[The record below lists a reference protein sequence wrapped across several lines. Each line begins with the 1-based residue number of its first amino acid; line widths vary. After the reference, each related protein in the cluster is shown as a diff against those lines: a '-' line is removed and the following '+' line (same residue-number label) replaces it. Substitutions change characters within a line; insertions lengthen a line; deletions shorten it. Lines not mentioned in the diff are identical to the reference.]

1 MDTRSRLA
9 RACAARNDGTA
20 DANLLSRPDFA
31 GAPSVP
37 PSRALSVGELN
48 GSVRALLERGF
59 PLVSVRGEVSNFT
72 RAASGHLYFAL
83 KDAAAQVRCTMWKGR
98 AAALAMRFGDGDA
111 VEVRASVTLFEA
123 RGEYQLNVESVRM
136 AGAGALFEAFVR
148 LKEKLAREG
157 LFDAARKRPL
167 PGLPRTVAVVTSL
180 GAAALRDV
188 LATLK
193 RRSPM
198 VRIVVCPTPV
208 QGVGAGERI
217 ARALVAAAK
226 AADVV
231 ILCRG
236 GGSIEDLWAFNEE
249 IVARAIAKCAVPV
262 ISGVGH
268 ETDFTIADF
277 VADLRAPTPT
287 AAAEMVA
294 PARADLTA
302 HLARLARALADAF
315 VAAQAVRIQRL
326 DWAAR
331 SLVAPA
337 QRLAER
343 RRRLGDLARRI
354 TAGAQL
360 TARASRARLA
370 LASAR
375 LRRPDL
381 ASAVSRTE
389 ALATRQVRAA
399 RVMLTSAARR
409 LERAQVALTHL
420 NPMRVLA
427 RGYAV
432 VRDAKGRTLR
442 DADTLAT
449 GDKLDVTLARG
460 GALVQVEKPY

>member
-1 MDTRSRLA
+1 MDAQSRLA
-9 RACAARNDGTA
+9 GACVLGNDGTA
-20 DANLLSRPDFA
+20 EANLLSRPDFA
-31 GAPSVP
+31 GAPSAP

-72 RAASGHLYFAL
+72 RATSGHLYFTL

-98 AAALAMRFGDGDA
+98 AAALGMRFGDGDA

-123 RGEYQLNVESVRM
+123 RGEFQLNVESVRM
-136 AGAGALFEAFVR
+136 AGAGALFEAFIR

-198 VRIVVCPTPV
+198 VRVVICPTPV
-208 QGVGAGERI
+208 QGDGAGGRI
-217 ARALVAAAK
+217 ARALPDAAAH
-226 AADVV
+226 ADVV

-249 IVARAIAKCAVPV
+249 VVARAIADCRVPV
-262 ISGVGH
+262 VSGVGH
-268 ETDFTIADF
+268 DTDFTIADF

-302 HLARLARALADAF
+302 HLARLAQALADAF
-315 VAAQAVRIQRL
+315 VAAQAARIQRL

-331 SLVAPA
+331 ALVAPA
-337 QRLAER
+337 RRLAER
-343 RRRLGDLARRI
+343 RRRLADLARRI
-354 TAGAQL
+354 AAGAQL
-360 TARASRARLA
+360 TAGSSRARLA

-375 LRRPDL
+375 LRRPDV
-381 ASAVSRTE
+381 AAAVSRTE
-389 ALATRQVRAA
+389 ALATRQARAVR
-399 RVMLTSAARR
+399 VLLTSACRR
-409 LERAQVALTHL
+409 LERAQAALAHL
-420 NPMRVLA
+420 DPMQVLA

-432 VRDAKGRTLR
+432 VRDSTGRTLR
-442 DADTLAT
+442 DAGAVAT
-449 GDKLDVTLARG
+449 GDKLDITLARG
-460 GALVQVEKPY
+460 GVLVQVEKPY